1 MNQNPA
7 PVPWCSGNANHL
19 GWPLSFLDIT
29 FDGLRW
35 NTNSAHWGCSLSC
48 DRLPWKP
55 TRSHVPM
62 QNAQDWGFE
71 AMNMLVRG
79 RGLCCVYSRLR
90 NSRNDSSIFSK
101 KLLKGKLPSF
111 ITIPRFFQ
119 PIRLSTSQQ
128 QNSLCQN
135 KGTNMFPCQ
144 TLYPTEYFTHTISNI
159 PHRKA

>member
-7 PVPWCSGNANHL
+7 LCLGAAGMPITWADLCLFLISHL
-19 GWPLSFLDIT
+19 I
-29 FDGLRW
+29 RK

-55 TRSHVPM
+55 TRSHVPS
-62 QNAQDWGFE
+62 QNAQDWGFD
-71 AMNMLVRG
+71 AMKILVRG

-135 KGTNMFPCQ
+135 KGTNKFHVKPYIPLNILHTRFQ
-144 TLYPTEYFTHTISNI
+144 TSLMGRPK
-159 PHRKA
+159 R